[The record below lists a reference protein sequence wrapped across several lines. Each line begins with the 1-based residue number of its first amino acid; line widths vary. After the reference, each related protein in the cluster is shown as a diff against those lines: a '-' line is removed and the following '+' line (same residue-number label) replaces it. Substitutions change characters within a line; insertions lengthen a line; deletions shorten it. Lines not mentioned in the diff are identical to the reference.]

1 MRQDLIEKIKN
12 RQAWIHYGQGEHG
25 TLEQL
30 RAIHKACVP
39 SDATICSGKGNF
51 YCVLGFATLYWFFT
65 DTNPTNM
72 PTIKVSE
79 FFQAELTFQRAKVLS
94 VRLHEHKYSFN
105 DQATNFLHKP
115 FTPCAEVDV
124 PQTVIEALQADN
136 SQTIV
141 IGGFI
146 YKI

>member
-1 MRQDLIEKIKN
+1 MRQDLIEKVK
-12 RQAWIHYGQGEHG
+12 RGEAWIHYGQGEHG
-25 TLEQL
+25 TLTQL
-30 RAIHKACVP
+30 RAIHKACLP
-39 SDATICSGKGNF
+39 RDTTICSGKHNF
-51 YCVLGFATLYWFFT
+51 YRVVVSKTVYWHFT
-65 DTNPTNM
+65 DTNPDNQ

-79 FFQAELTFQRAKVLS
+79 FFHAELTFQRAKVLS
-94 VRLHEHKYSFN
+94 GKKESYKYSLTERSLVFWR
-105 DQATNFLHKP
+105 KP

-124 PQTVIEALQADN
+124 PQTVIEALQSDN

>member
-1 MRQDLIEKIKN
+1 MRQDLIEKVK
-12 RQAWIHYGQGEHG
+12 RGEAWIHYGQGEHG
-25 TLEQL
+25 TLKQL
-30 RAIHKACVP
+30 RAIHKACFP
-39 SDATICSGKGNF
+39 RDTTICRGQSNF
-51 YCVLGFATLYWFFT
+51 YFVIRGLYWYFT
-65 DTNPTNM
+65 DTNSTNQ

-79 FFQAELTFQRAKVLS
+79 FFHAELTFQRAKVLS